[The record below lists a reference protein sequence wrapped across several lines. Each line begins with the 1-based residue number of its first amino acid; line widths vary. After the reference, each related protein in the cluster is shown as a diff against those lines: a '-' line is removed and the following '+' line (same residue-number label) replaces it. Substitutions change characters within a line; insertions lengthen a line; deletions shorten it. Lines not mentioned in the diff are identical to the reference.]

1 MQLRHVVVNGKSFTI
16 SAQANA
22 YVQRYC
28 EKRSQAEVKPIARK
42 VKSMLNTAAKAP
54 VAIVDGKVAKL
65 YKRCKSGKH
74 DECPGSFESH
84 SVCTC
89 ECHAK

>member
-1 MQLRHVVVNGKSFTI
+1 MQLRNVVVNGKSFTI

-28 EKRSQAEVKPIARK
+28 EKRSQAEAKPIARK
-42 VKSMLNTAAKAP
+42 VRSMLNTTAKAP

-74 DECPGSFESH
+74 ETCEGSFGSH
-84 SVCTC
+84 SICTC
-89 ECHAK
+89 ECHPR